1 MKDQH
6 VYMPWY
12 AQGSERKRL
21 SMAEKVRQNKISL
34 ETKLVSPVSYSCKFG
49 NTNSKKYMHP
59 NVHSGII
66 YNCQD
71 META

>member
-1 MKDQH
+1 M
-6 VYMPWY
+6 YMPWY

-59 NVHSGII
+59 YVRSSIV
-66 YNCQD
+66 YNSQG
-71 META
+71 METT